1 MNGMAEKRTLTS
13 RHLRLSNLSEILDS
27 ANLRGSGYKP
37 VVPSTVCRVHCPCGR
52 GGRGA
57 GTNSQGA
64 QQTGAGDPRVRASCG
79 RGSAALHLRRGLSI
93 ASYVA
98 VFIPPLSNGGFYWG
112 RSAPISWSQR
122 TSSGGQQDSRLEQRV
137 LSLSKEQIR
146 KSERIVGVWVAGCED
161 RDRDPELPLTVQ
173 ALLLLQK

>member
-1 MNGMAEKRTLTS
+1 MAVED
-13 RHLRLSNLSEILDS
+13 E
-27 ANLRGSGYKP
+27 
-37 VVPSTVCRVHCPCGR
+37 GR
-52 GGRGA
+52 GR
-57 GTNSQGA
+57 TPKEPSRR
-64 QQTGAGDPRVRASCG
+64 GAGDPRVRASCG
-79 RGSAALHLRRGLSI
+79 RGSAALHLRWGLSI